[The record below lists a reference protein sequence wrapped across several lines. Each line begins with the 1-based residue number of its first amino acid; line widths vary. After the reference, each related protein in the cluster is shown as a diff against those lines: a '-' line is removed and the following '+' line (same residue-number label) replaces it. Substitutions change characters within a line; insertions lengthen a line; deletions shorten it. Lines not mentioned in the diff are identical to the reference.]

1 MRVLVVADE
10 TSFYQPNFIND
21 LIKDLKKKNFQIY
34 GCYATKID
42 NKNNIEKYLIS
53 KFYRLYFYEII
64 FLSFKSILYLF
75 LSYIFPYG
83 FKNNFFSIK
92 SVFKKN
98 KINFFNI
105 KRNINEEKY
114 LNKIKEMKPDLI
126 INSSSLIF
134 SEEVIK
140 IPSLACLNRHT
151 SLLPSYRGLLP
162 VMHAISNN
170 EKAIGVTVHKMT
182 PQIDGGEIYAQ
193 KEINIS
199 NNKKVLLIYEIAFSI
214 SSALIIEAINNLVN
228 KKPPMPKL
236 KEKSYFTFPTKMQ
249 WVNFRKN
256 GGKFI

>member
-10 TSFYQPNFIND
+10 TAFYQPNFINN
-21 LIKDLKKKNFQIY
+21 LVKELKKKDFQIY

-42 NKNNIEKYLIS
+42 KKNNIEKYLIS
-53 KFYRLYFYEII
+53 KFYLLYFYEIA

-75 LSYIFPYG
+75 LSYLFPFG
-83 FKNNFFSIK
+83 FRNRFFSVK

-98 KINFFNI
+98 KIKFFNV
-105 KRNINEEKY
+105 KSNINEEKY

-134 SEEVIK
+134 SEEIIK

-162 VMHAISNN
+162 VIHAISNN
-170 EKAIGVTVHKMT
+170 EKITGVTIHKMT

-199 NNKKVLLIYEIAFSI
+199 NNKKVLLIYENAFSI
-214 SSALIIEAINNLVN
+214 STTLVLEAINNLIN
-228 KKPPMPKL
+228 KKPPIMTL
-236 KEKSYFTFPTKMQ
+236 KEKSYFTFPTKSE
-249 WVNFRKN
+249 WARFRKN

>member
-10 TSFYQPNFIND
+10 TTFYQPNFINE
-21 LIKDLKKKNFQIY
+21 LVKDLKKKDFQIY

-42 NKNNIEKYLIS
+42 KKNNIEKYLIS
-53 KFYRLYFYEII
+53 KFYLLYFYEIL
-64 FLSFKSILYLF
+64 FLSFKNIIYLSLSYLF
-75 LSYIFPYG
+75 PFG
-83 FKNNFFSIK
+83 FKNSFFSVK

-98 KINFFNI
+98 KIKYFNI
-105 KRNINEEKY
+105 KSNINEEKY
-114 LNKIKEMKPDLI
+114 LNKIKEMKLDLI

-134 SEEVIK
+134 SEEIIK

-162 VMHAISNN
+162 VIHAISNN
-170 EKAIGVTVHKMT
+170 EKVIGVTIHKMT
-182 PQIDGGEIYAQ
+182 AQIDGGEIYAQ

-199 NNKKVLLIYEIAFSI
+199 NNKKVLLIYEDAFSI
-214 SSALIIEAINNLVN
+214 SSALVMEAINNLIN
-228 KKPPMPKL
+228 KKPPIPML
-236 KEKSYFTFPTKMQ
+236 KEKSYFTFPTKLE